1 MFLPCI
7 NKSDDDDDV
16 FNFFSDDFQYKREI
30 GNNDREIY
38 IYFFWGGWGG
48 GKRDELWAM

>member
-16 FNFFSDDFQYKREI
+16 FNLFWDDFQYKREI
-30 GNNDREIY
+30 GNNDHAI
-38 IYFFWGGWGG
+38 FWGAGGGG
-48 GKRDELWAM
+48 GKMGALWEM

>member
-38 IYFFWGGWGG
+38 IYIFIFFWGGGG
-48 GKRDELWAM
+48 GGG